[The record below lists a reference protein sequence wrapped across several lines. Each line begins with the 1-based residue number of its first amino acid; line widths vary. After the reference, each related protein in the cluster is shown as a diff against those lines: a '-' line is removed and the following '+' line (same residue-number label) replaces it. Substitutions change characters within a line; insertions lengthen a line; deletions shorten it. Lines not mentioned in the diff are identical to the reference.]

1 MQHDYCMAMI
11 TTPTQAMGEKI
22 ANHLLNKKLAACV
35 NIIDGMNSM
44 YMWDGELQ
52 DDREVVL
59 IAKTTENRVEDLIDK
74 VKSNHSYDCPCILSI
89 PVEAGN
95 PDFVNWISEE
105 VKKNVI

>member
-1 MQHDYCMAMI
+1 MDVRLIYMTA
-11 TTPTQAMGEKI
+11 G
-22 ANHLLNKKLAACV
+22 NKEEARNVGKALVESKLAACV

-74 VKSNHSYDCPCILSI
+74 VKSIHSYDCPCILSI

-95 PDFVNWISEE
+95 PDFMNWISEE
-105 VKKNVI
+105 VKKNGI

>member
-1 MQHDYCMAMI
+1 
-11 TTPTQAMGEKI
+11 MGVRLIYMTAGSKEE
-22 ANHLLNKKLAACV
+22 ARNVGEALVESKLAACV

-59 IAKTTENRVEDLIDK
+59 IAKTTVNRVEDLIDK
-74 VKSNHSYDCPCILSI
+74 VKSVHSYDCPCILSI

-95 PDFVNWISEE
+95 PDFMNWISGE